1 MGLIQVEE
9 HGELAYTGPYQQ
21 KGLLSLA
28 SGSNH
33 SRQKQEVTDFAD
45 RNSAR
50 SRAQKTM
57 ADLFEATA
65 QLLETGAPERL
76 TTNHVAERAGYAIGT
91 LYRYFPNK
99 LALLRAMAAHEVGVQ
114 TAKVQADLAGLTST
128 VPVEAIVRIFV
139 RAALHPFAGR
149 HRVHAGVM
157 RLLPT
162 DIGLNIPNA
171 KSQRLN
177 DTLFSLPS
185 SVPLDLA
192 DETMFT
198 MINAVTGAIEGAVR
212 SRPELI
218 ASRLFEDELVGLVL
232 HFLDAAKRCD
242 FTPAAPNR

>member
-1 MGLIQVEE
+1 MQEE
-9 HGELAYTGPYQQ
+9 
-21 KGLLSLA
+21 
-28 SGSNH
+28 
-33 SRQKQEVTDFAD
+33 TDFAG
-45 RNSAR
+45 RNSAP

-57 ADLFEATA
+57 ADLYEATA

-99 LALLRAMAAHEVGVQ
+99 LALLRAMAAHEIAAQ
-114 TAKVQADLAGLTST
+114 TAKVQVALAGLTST
-128 VPVEAIVRIFV
+128 VPVESIVRIFV

-162 DIGLNIPNA
+162 DIGLNILNA
-171 KSQRLN
+171 KSQRLSEA
-177 DTLFSLPS
+177 LFSIPIP
-185 SVPLDLA
+185 VPLDLTN
-192 DETMFT
+192 ETKFT
-198 MINAVTGAIEGAVR
+198 MINAVTGAIEGALR

-218 ASRLFEDELVGLVL
+218 ASRQFEDQLVGLVL

-242 FTPAAPNR
+242 FTPAATNR